1 MPLPGIVLLSRS
13 YTVFAKTRRPS
24 ETCKSSWYLKGR
36 FSNVQMKK
44 KLSIHDIAKAL
55 KVSASTISFVLNNKA
70 EEKRISE
77 SVRERVLKYV
87 EEVGYKPNVLAQSL
101 RTGKSKILGM
111 LVEDISDSFFSRIA
125 RTAELLAAKNGY
137 KILFSST
144 ENDTA
149 KTKSLL
155 KLMRERQVEGYI
167 IAPPPGIETDLHELL
182 HEKIPVVLFDRYFA
196 DIPTHNIEINNAQGA
211 TLAAAHFI
219 ENNYCNIGFITLDS
233 TQTQMAAR
241 LRGYT
246 NALNDHGLPLCVLKA
261 PYNLDEEMIIK
272 AVTGF
277 LTAHPLL
284 DAVLFATNY
293 LTVGGL
299 KAIQQMGLGIPDN
312 IAIIGF
318 DDNPHFSI
326 LSPPVTAVVQPVQQI
341 AEVSVGKLM
350 EMLSG
355 RTGCVSESNIVL
367 PVKLEI
373 RASSMPVKRSKLSL
387 ATDEK

>member
-1 MPLPGIVLLSRS
+1 
-13 YTVFAKTRRPS
+13 
-24 ETCKSSWYLKGR
+24 
-36 FSNVQMKK
+36 MKK

-55 KVSASTISFVLNNKA
+55 NLSASTISFVLNNKA

-77 SVRERVLKYV
+77 SVKERVLRYV

-101 RTGKSKILGM
+101 RTGKSGILGM
-111 LVEDISDSFFSRIA
+111 LVEDISDSFFASIA
-125 RTAELLAAKNGY
+125 RTAELLAAKKGY

-167 IAPPPGIETDLHELL
+167 IAPPPGIETDLQELL
-182 HEKIPVVLFDRYFA
+182 HENIPVVLFDRYFPE
-196 DIPTHNIEINNAQGA
+196 IPTHNIEINNVQGA
-211 TLAAAHFI
+211 ELAASHFI
-219 ENNYCNIGFITLDS
+219 ENKYCNIGFITLDS
-233 TQTQMAAR
+233 NQTQMAGR

-246 NALNDHGLPLCVLKA
+246 STLEKHGLPLYVLQA
-261 PYNLDEEMIIK
+261 PYNLNEEMIIK
-272 AVTGF
+272 AVTVF
-277 LTAHPLL
+277 LTAHPVL

-293 LTVGGL
+293 LTVGGI
-299 KAIQQMGLGIPDN
+299 KAIQQMGLVIPDN

-326 LSPPVTAVVQPVQQI
+326 LSPSVTAVVQPVQQI
-341 AEVSVGKLM
+341 AETSINKLL

-355 RTGCVSESNIVL
+355 RISCLGVFNTVL
-367 PVKLEI
+367 PVQLKI
-373 RASSMPVKRSKLSL
+373 RESSRPVKKVTGDTTTL
-387 ATDEK
+387 A

>member
-1 MPLPGIVLLSRS
+1 
-13 YTVFAKTRRPS
+13 
-24 ETCKSSWYLKGR
+24 
-36 FSNVQMKK
+36 MKK

-55 KVSASTISFVLNNKA
+55 KLSASTISFVLNNKA

-77 SVRERVLKYV
+77 SVKERVLKYV
-87 EEVGYKPNVLAQSL
+87 AEVGYKPNVLAQSL
-101 RTGKSKILGM
+101 RTGKSRILGM
-111 LVEDISDSFFSRIA
+111 LVEDISDSFFSSIA

-167 IAPPPGIETDLHELL
+167 IAPPPGIETDLQELL
-182 HEKIPVVLFDRYFA
+182 HEKIPVVLFDRYFPE
-196 DIPTHNIEINNAQGA
+196 IPTHNIEIDNMQGA
-211 TLAAAHFI
+211 ALAARHFI
-219 ENNYCNIGFITLDS
+219 ENRYCNIGFITLDS
-233 TQTQMAAR
+233 AQTQMAAR

-246 NALNDHGLPLCVLKA
+246 NALNSHGLPLCVLKA
-261 PYNLDEEMIIK
+261 PYNLNEEMIIK
-272 AVTGF
+272 AVTDF
-277 LTAHPLL
+277 LTAHSGL

-293 LTVGGL
+293 LTVGGI
-299 KAIQQMGLGIPDN
+299 KAIQQMGLGIPDD

-341 AEVSVGKLM
+341 AEVSISKLL

-355 RTGCVSESNIVL
+355 RISCISELNIVL
-367 PVKLEI
+367 PVRLEI
-373 RASSMPVKRSKLSL
+373 RESSMPVKRLKVGM
-387 ATDEK
+387 TIE

>member
-1 MPLPGIVLLSRS
+1 
-13 YTVFAKTRRPS
+13 
-24 ETCKSSWYLKGR
+24 
-36 FSNVQMKK
+36 MKK

-55 KVSASTISFVLNNKA
+55 NLSASTISFVLNDKG

-101 RTGKSKILGM
+101 RTGKSRILGM
-111 LVEDISDSFFSRIA
+111 LVEDISDSFFSSIA
-125 RTAELLAAKNGY
+125 RTAELLAAKRGY

-155 KLMRERQVEGYI
+155 KLMRERHVEGYI
-167 IAPPPGIETDLHELL
+167 IAPPPGIEADLQELL
-182 HEKIPVVLFDRYFA
+182 HEKIPVVLFDRYFSE
-196 DIPTHNIEINNAQGA
+196 IPTHNIEIDNAPGVVMA
-211 TLAAAHFI
+211 IRHFI
-219 ENNYCNIGFITLDS
+219 ENKYCNIGFITLDS

-241 LRGYT
+241 LQGYT
-246 NALNDHGLPLCVLKA
+246 NVLNNHGLPLCVLKA

-272 AVTGF
+272 AVTDF
-277 LTAHPLL
+277 LTAHAKL

-293 LTVGGL
+293 LTVGGI
-299 KAIQQMGLGIPDN
+299 KAIQQMGLCIPDD

-341 AEVSVGKLM
+341 AEVSINKLL

-355 RTGCVSESNIVL
+355 KINCVSESNIVL
-367 PVKLEI
+367 PVKLAV
-373 RASSMPVKRSKLSL
+373 RASSMPVKRSKLS
-387 ATDEK
+387 ATIE